1 MPFLALAIA
10 LLLAGPVYGGSCSGT
25 APNDLCEAGRPALTA
40 SGGLT
45 SSGLTSSGKTADGT
59 GTIGRSKPSH
69 SPKVHSAI
77 SAVASAVEVR
87 RSTESTPAGLKKL
100 STNLVRVNDAGEIQ
114 VYVVLTEWSPEHV
127 AQLEALG
134 LRVEATVPTRRLI
147 QGWVPS
153 HALDDI
159 AALDVVKEVKP
170 PAYGMR
176 EGAGAVNTPGDGILG
191 AAAARSAFGVTGA
204 GVKVGVISDG
214 VDHLADSVMSNDLPA
229 GVQVL
234 APGTGD
240 EGTAMLEIVHDLAP
254 GAALAF
260 YGPSTSVDMASGIN
274 ALAAAGARVVV
285 DDLSFFFEPKF
296 EDGLIAETVRS
307 FATGGRVYVSS
318 AGNRAQQH
326 YRVGYN
332 QLPGQNFPDAEYP
345 AVHNYLPGSTDIGNT
360 LVVPPFCS
368 LTVIL
373 QWNNRFGAASDD
385 FDLFIARSSDF
396 AIFAASV
403 QFQTGTQDPLEATS
417 FTNTT
422 ESPVVVFI
430 AVSEFHLVS
439 PPASLILDY
448 FAFLNCSSNPEL
460 QYVTPS
466 ESLSGNHALVE
477 ALPIAAVDA
486 ATPALAEPYS
496 SQGPSTISFP
506 FPELRAVPVLTSVD
520 CVPTQAGELG
530 FFGQPFCGTSA
541 AAPHVAGIAALL
553 IERVPTLSTE
563 QLRGVLTGT
572 AVDLGPPGFDFTYGF
587 GRADA
592 FQALAFVTSGPHVQL
607 ELSLNRHSVAP
618 GQPLQ
623 VDLVEANTGTATS
636 QDIYFGVLLP
646 PAISGDLG
654 CPAGDGLVLFADAF
668 ARVVVVCYTTAPI
681 QSFAPLYTNRAIP
694 AALAP
699 TSIASLNLV
708 WPANVPGGTYTFA
721 GFATPPGAFADGNF
735 GPTDLTALVLDALQA
750 SP

>member
-1 MPFLALAIA
+1 M
-10 LLLAGPVYGGSCSGT
+10 
-25 APNDLCEAGRPALTA
+25 
-40 SGGLT
+40 
-45 SSGLTSSGKTADGT
+45 TSSGKTADGSST
-59 GTIGRSKPSH
+59 TGRSKASR
-69 SPKVHSAI
+69 SRKVHSAI
-77 SAVASAVEVR
+77 SAVASAVETR
-87 RSTESTPAGLKKL
+87 RSAESTPAGLKKL
-100 STNLVRVNDAGEIQ
+100 STKLVRVNDAGEIH
-114 VYVVLTEWSPEHV
+114 VYVVLTEWSPAHV
-127 AQLEALG
+127 AELEALG

-147 QGWVPS
+147 QGWISS
-153 HALDDI
+153 HALDDV
-159 AALDVVKEVKP
+159 AALDAVKEVKP

-176 EGAGAVNTPGDGILG
+176 EGAGAVNTPGDEILG

-214 VDHLADSVMSNDLPA
+214 VDHLANSVMSQDLPG

-234 APGTGD
+234 APGSGD
-240 EGTAMLEIVHDLAP
+240 EGTALLEIVHDLAP

-260 YGPSTSVDMASGIN
+260 YGPSTSVDMANGIN

-296 EDGLIAETVRS
+296 EDGIIADTVRS
-307 FATGGRVYVSS
+307 FATDGRIYVSS

-326 YRVGYN
+326 YRAGYS
-332 QLPGQNFPDAEYP
+332 PVTGQNFPDSEYP

-360 LVVPPFCS
+360 LLVPPTCS

-396 AIFAASV
+396 ALLAASV
-403 QFQTGTQDPLEATS
+403 ELQTGTQDPLEATS

-422 ESPVVVFI
+422 GSSVIVFI

-448 FAFLNCSSNPEL
+448 FAFLDCSGNPGL

-486 ATPALAEPYS
+486 ATPALAEAYS
-496 SQGPSTISFP
+496 SQGPGTISFP
-506 FPELRAVPVLTSVD
+506 FPEVRAVPVLTSVD
-520 CVPTQAGELG
+520 CVPTQTGALG
-530 FFGQPFCGTSA
+530 FFVLPFCGTSA

-553 IERVPTLSTE
+553 IERAPTLSTE

-592 FQALAFVTSGPHVQL
+592 FQALSFVSSAPHVQL
-607 ELSLNRHSVAP
+607 ALSFNRHSVAP
-618 GQPLQ
+618 GDFLE
-623 VDLVEANTGTATS
+623 VGLFESNVGTATV
-636 QDIYFGVLLP
+636 QDFYFGVLLP
-646 PAISGDLG
+646 PALSTTLG
-654 CPAGDGLVLFADAF
+654 CPAGDALLFFADAF
-668 ARVVVVCYTTAPI
+668 ARTVVLCYTAASP
-681 QSFAPLYTNRAIP
+681 QSFAPLFASMTIP
-694 AALAP
+694 AFLP
-699 TSIASLNLV
+699 TTAVTSFGLTWPTGIPAGTFTFLILV
-708 WPANVPGGTYTFA
+708 
-721 GFATPPGAFADGNF
+721 TPPGAFADGNV
-735 GPTDLTALVLDALQA
+735 GPTDITALVLDALQA
-750 SP
+750 LP